1 MNRRDFLKTLAVG
14 ASAWGL
20 NGCGGMLRKADNSG
34 RLPNIVFIMAD
45 DMGYGD
51 VRCYNSDSPIP
62 TPNMDALAKQGMR
75 FTDAHSPSAVCTPTR
90 YGVLTG
96 RYAWRTRLKK
106 GVLDGFSQPLIAPEQ
121 MTVAQLL
128 QRHGYRTACIGKWH
142 LGVGWQS
149 KDGSGISSSKDAEH
163 VDFSKPLTDGPKQH
177 GFNYSFIT
185 AACSTVDPPYVF
197 IENNRCTALPTA
209 KMVRK
214 TRVTTFGSRSGP
226 MVPGWANEDV
236 DPTYIEKAKGFIK
249 RHRANYSNKPFF
261 FYLPLSSPHAPWLPP
276 DFVKGKSHTGPR
288 GDLVVLADWCV
299 GQVMKVIDELGL
311 ADETL
316 LIATSDNGP
325 RIGKQG
331 HKSSARFRGYKS
343 HIWEGGHRI
352 PFIASQPGKIKPG
365 TTSDELICLIDL
377 MATSAAIVGSDLP
390 AKAGQDSFNILPV
403 LLGEKSD
410 KPVREALVSHSSKG
424 VFAIRQGRWKL
435 IFDTKGSGGWV
446 DPGDGKP
453 KPGSPGQLYNLAEDP
468 YERNDLW
475 EKHPEIVER
484 LTKLLQRYR
493 KQGFSRIMNHS

>member
-20 NGCGGMLRKADNSG
+20 NGCGGVLRKADSSG

-51 VRCYNSDSPIP
+51 VRCYNADSQIP

-106 GVLDGFSQPLIAPEQ
+106 GVLDGFSQPLIAPDQ
-121 MTVAQLL
+121 ITVAQLL
-128 QRHGYRTACIGKWH
+128 QKHGYRTACIGKWH

-149 KDGSGISSSKDAEH
+149 KDGSSISSSKDVEH

-177 GFNYSFIT
+177 GFDYSFVT

-209 KMVRK
+209 QMVKK

-226 MVPGWANEDV
+226 MVPGWSNETV
-236 DPTYIEKAKGFIK
+236 DPTYVEKAKGFIK
-249 RHRANYSNKPFF
+249 RHRANYSNRPFF
-261 FYLPLSSPHAPWLPP
+261 LYLPLSSPHAPWLPP

-288 GDLVVLADWCV
+288 GDLVVLVDWCV
-299 GQVMKVIDELGL
+299 GQVMKAIDELGL
-311 ADETL
+311 ADDTL

-331 HKSSARFRGYKS
+331 HKSSGPFRGYKS

-352 PFIASQPGKIKPG
+352 PFIARQPGKIKPG

-377 MATSAAIVGSDLP
+377 MATSAAIVGSVLP
-390 AKAGQDSFNILPV
+390 ANTGQDSFNILPA

-424 VFAIRQGRWKL
+424 IFAIRQGRWKL

-484 LTKLLQRYR
+484 LTKLLQRHK